1 MNTNKLRV
9 HKTHKERGNMMI
21 QLINKMKRKDGFT
34 LVELIVVLVILA
46 ILAAFT
52 IPAMLGYI
60 NDAREKAD
68 LAEARA
74 AYIAAQATVDNIY
87 GPMTAAQRGY
97 AISAEDSTD
106 PFAKALIGEIKSGK
120 FVSTTTPADTTFV
133 DVATAG
139 TVTVADVVT
148 SFNKYASGDLQ
159 DGAAISGVK
168 ITTDGQITDYVYNSG
183 STTCTFS
190 ASGWKTETN

>member
-1 MNTNKLRV
+1 
-9 HKTHKERGNMMI
+9 MI

-60 NDAREKAD
+60 SDAREKAD

-74 AYIAAQATVDNIY
+74 AYIAAQATVDSIY
-87 GPMTAAQRGY
+87 GPMNTTDRGALMTGDALATALEGDITAG
-97 AISAEDSTD
+97 A
-106 PFAKALIGEIKSGK
+106 
-120 FVSTTTPADTTFV
+120 FVSDADT
-133 DVATAG
+133 AG
-139 TVTVADVVT
+139 IQA

-159 DGAAISGVK
+159 DGANISGVVV
-168 ITTDGQITDYVYNSG
+168 TTEGQITDYVYNSG

-190 ASGWKTETN
+190 ASGWATVTN